1 MSGARNGWLLRAV
14 LIAMASLVGLG
25 VWDTHARVGILS
37 ERVATLEA
45 HYTDI
50 IYHLERIEQAVKP

>member
-1 MSGARNGWLLRAV
+1 MNGSTWILRAM

-25 VWDTHARVGILS
+25 MWGTHAQVGTLS